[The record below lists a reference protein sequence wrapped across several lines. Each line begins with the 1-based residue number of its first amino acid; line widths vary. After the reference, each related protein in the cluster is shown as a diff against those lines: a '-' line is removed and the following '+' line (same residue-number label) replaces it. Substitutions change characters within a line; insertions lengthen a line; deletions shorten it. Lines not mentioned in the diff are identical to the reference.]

1 MSRTKDLA
9 SRLREVVLNGRW
21 IANTNYRDQLM
32 QINLQQATKKIGA
45 LNSIAALTFHI
56 NYYLEGLIK
65 VMEEGKLEMSDQFSF
80 DLAPLLTESDW
91 EKLRNSLFMNAEKF
105 AALIELMSEAQL
117 DSPFVDAKYGTWL
130 RNLEG
135 VIEHSYYH
143 LGQVSLIRKL
153 SGS

>member
-21 IANTNYRDQLM
+21 IANNNYRDQLM

-105 AALIELMSEAQL
+105 AALIEQMSEAQL